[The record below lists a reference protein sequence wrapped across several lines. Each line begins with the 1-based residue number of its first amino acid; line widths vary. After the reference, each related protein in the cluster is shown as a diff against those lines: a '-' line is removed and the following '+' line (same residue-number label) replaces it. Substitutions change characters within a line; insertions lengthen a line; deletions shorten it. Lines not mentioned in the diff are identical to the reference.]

1 MAPRQGLPSV
11 SPAFEADALASL
23 DSLYRTALRLTRVPA
38 DAEDLVQDTYL
49 KAFRAAGTFKPGTNL
64 RAWLFT
70 ILHNSARN
78 RLRGRARDRVDVDS
92 EMVDRAA
99 QLPPPGG
106 VAETPETQLLRNTLA
121 PELQA
126 AIDALPAAFR
136 QAVWLRDVEEFSYA
150 EIAEMLSVPV
160 GTVMSRISRGRR
172 LLFETLS
179 VTEIIESPVATRRSS
194 VDGRQTAGDG
204 RQTAGDSRP
213 SAGDSRPSADDSRP
227 SPVGVADD

>member
-1 MAPRQGLPSV
+1 MASRQGLRPV
-11 SPAFEADALASL
+11 SPGFEADALASL

-49 KAFRAAGTFKPGTNL
+49 KAFRAADTFKPGTNL

-70 ILHNSARN
+70 ILHNTARN
-78 RLRGRARDRVDVDS
+78 RSRDRARDTVAVDS
-92 EMVDRAA
+92 EVVERAA
-99 QLPPPGG
+99 ELPGPGG
-106 VAETPETQLLRNTLA
+106 IVETPETQLLRDTLT

-126 AIDALPAAFR
+126 AIDALPDAFR

-172 LLFETLS
+172 LLFDHLRQAS
-179 VTEIIESPVATRRSS
+179 MSESRVA
-194 VDGRQTAGDG
+194 
-204 RQTAGDSRP
+204 
-213 SAGDSRPSADDSRP
+213 
-227 SPVGVADD
+227 VARGS